1 MKMNRKEAR
10 LRAVAAALLLA
21 TAGCQRADIKA
32 TTPAAEFQREGSLV
46 VIPEQSPLRS
56 RLSFDSARA
65 DTVQSQLSAP
75 AVVEADPQ
83 RFANIF
89 PPLSGRLLKLH
100 VQLGDTVTNGQL
112 LASLN
117 SPDFF
122 AAQGDYVKA
131 KSAVN
136 LTSRGLKRQEELS
149 EHKIAAQK
157 DVEQAASDFEA
168 AKSDLA
174 SATGRL
180 LAIGF
185 NPESEPLGQPLRL
198 VSPVAGQ
205 VVDMASA
212 HGQFRNDVT
221 APLMTV
227 ADLSTVWLTA
237 SVPEKDLRYLAKGQ
251 EITATLAAYP
261 GQTFTGKVLFI
272 GDLIDPDMRVAKVR
286 IAFANAERRLKPGMF
301 AAVNFLG
308 FPEMQITIPAKAVV
322 QSGES
327 AFVFKQVKPWIL
339 QPQKVGLGTQRGDRI
354 IITSGLEAG
363 ASVLAKEGVLFQ

>member
-1 MKMNRKEAR
+1 MKMNRKEAY
-10 LRAVAAALLLA
+10 LGAAASALLLV
-21 TAGCQRADIKA
+21 TAGCQRAEINA

-46 VIPEQSPLRS
+46 VIPEQSTLRS

-136 LTSRGLKRQEELS
+136 LTSRALKRQEELS

-174 SATGRL
+174 RQ
-180 LAIGF
+180 
-185 NPESEPLGQPLRL
+185 QP
-198 VSPVAGQ
+198 
-205 VVDMASA
+205 
-212 HGQFRNDVT
+212 
-221 APLMTV
+221 
-227 ADLSTVWLTA
+227 
-237 SVPEKDLRYLAKGQ
+237 
-251 EITATLAAYP
+251 
-261 GQTFTGKVLFI
+261 
-272 GDLIDPDMRVAKVR
+272 R
-286 IAFANAERRLKPGMF
+286 I
-301 AAVNFLG
+301 
-308 FPEMQITIPAKAVV
+308 
-322 QSGES
+322 
-327 AFVFKQVKPWIL
+327 
-339 QPQKVGLGTQRGDRI
+339 VGNVINEDIR
-354 IITSGLEAG
+354 
-363 ASVLAKEGVLFQ
+363 